1 MGLQEEVWPFSP
13 YFLKGNWRAKLA
25 ETRLTVPPPEKHT
38 RTNSRVDPDGEIE
51 RHDARVLGT
60 AQHQDVRRLW
70 LRRRGSLANSWKRRR
85 SGGGRGGGSGASAKP
100 RHSSVHVRRR
110 VLLTSELPGGGNEGS
125 GAFTNVGKRP
135 FSRRRFQG
143 LSEKNRK
150 SPRNEKYSNETQ
162 MFLCLSRGDK
172 VSVELDHIRPFSTDT
187 SRFRCFQMRET
198 S

>member
-172 VSVELDHIRPFSTDT
+172 VSVELDHIRRFSTDT

>member
-135 FSRRRFQG
+135 SVDGAFKDCRKKIENHLEMKNIPTRRRCFCVYREETKLVWSWITSG
-143 LSEKNRK
+143 PF
-150 SPRNEKYSNETQ
+150 PRTQ
-162 MFLCLSRGDK
+162 VASDA
-172 VSVELDHIRPFSTDT
+172 
-187 SRFRCFQMRET
+187 FR
-198 S
+198 